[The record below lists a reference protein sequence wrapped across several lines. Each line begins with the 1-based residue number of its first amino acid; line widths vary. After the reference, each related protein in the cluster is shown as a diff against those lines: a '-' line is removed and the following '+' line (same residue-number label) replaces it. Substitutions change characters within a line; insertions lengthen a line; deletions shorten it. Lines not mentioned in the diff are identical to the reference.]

1 MPALVDVVKKIIWR
15 EKLVEIGDLVIVAV
29 SGGTDSLSL
38 LHLLNDLRGEKEL
51 PFSLHVA
58 HLNHG
63 LRGAVA
69 QEDAEFVREE
79 AASLGLPCTV
89 GEVDAELFRKQW
101 RLSPEDAA
109 RRLRYRFLVQ
119 LARRSGAA
127 SIAVGHNRDDQA
139 ETVLLNFLRGT
150 GLDGLTGMKFKRSL
164 GEGLFLI
171 RPLLETSRYEISACC
186 LEKGISPREDETNLE
201 NHFHRN
207 KLRLELLPLLEK
219 DYNPRLREGLARL
232 AGLLSLDNN
241 FLEEFAE
248 QRFLKLL
255 LEKKPYFLVLNR
267 EKLLQEHEAVQNR
280 ILRAAVRKLLGMV
293 PREIGF
299 KQIRAVLDLCLG
311 NSPHGRLY
319 FSHGIKVYRSYDRLL
334 FSLEEFP
341 AAEVLSP
348 VILEVPGAQEIG
360 KEGVMLHAW
369 FVFPGELAWPP
380 DEKKEAYLDYH
391 ILLEMAKPGRQ
402 DKGHTPGDEQEL
414 QLTIRNRQPG
424 DSFYPLGAPG
434 SKKLKKYFIEQKV
447 PLEER
452 ERIPL
457 VVAGKEIVWVVGKQI
472 SHHCRI
478 TEGTRKVLVLK
489 IIPEME
495 DMEDGYTE
503 GEGFINES
511 RN

>member
-1 MPALVDVVKKIIWR
+1 MPALVDVVKKIIRR
-15 EKLVEIGDLVIVAV
+15 EKLVEIGNLVIVAV
-29 SGGTDSLSL
+29 SGGADSLSL
-38 LHLLNDLRGEKEL
+38 LNLLNDLKGEKEL

-63 LRGAVA
+63 LRGALA

-79 AASLGLPCTV
+79 AARLGLPCTV
-89 GEVDAELFRKQW
+89 GKVDADLFRKRW

-119 LARRSGAA
+119 LARKCGATG
-127 SIAVGHNRDDQA
+127 IATGHNRDDQA
-139 ETVLLNFLRGT
+139 ETVLLNLLRGT

-164 GEGLFLI
+164 EEGLFLL
-171 RPLLETSRYEISACC
+171 RPLLETSRHEIFAYC

-201 NHFHRN
+201 NRFQRN
-207 KLRLELLPLLEK
+207 KLRLELIPLLEK

-248 QRFLKLL
+248 QRFIKLL
-255 LEKKPYFLVLNR
+255 LKKKLYCLELNR

-280 ILRAAVRKLLGMV
+280 ILRTAVLKLLGSV
-293 PREIGF
+293 PREIGY
-299 KQIRAVLDLCLG
+299 KQIRAVLDLCRG
-311 NSPHGRLY
+311 NAPHGRLY
-319 FSHGIKVYRSYDRLL
+319 FSHGMKVYRSYDRLA

-341 AAEVLSP
+341 LPEVLSP
-348 VILEVPGAQEIG
+348 LTLEVPGAQEIG
-360 KEGVMLHAW
+360 EEGFVLYAW
-369 FVFPGELAWPP
+369 LVFPGELKWPP
-380 DEKKEAYLDYH
+380 DGEKEAYLDYH
-391 ILLEMAKPGRQ
+391 RLLELAKSGWQER
-402 DKGHTPGDEQEL
+402 GYTTGDEEL
-414 QLTIRNRQPG
+414 KLTIRTRQTG
-424 DSFYPLGAPG
+424 DCFYPLGAPG
-434 SKKLKKYFIEQKV
+434 NKKLKKYFIEQKV

-472 SHHCRI
+472 SHLCRI

-495 DMEDGYTE
+495 DTENGYTE
-503 GEGFINES
+503 GESFINES
-511 RN
+511 